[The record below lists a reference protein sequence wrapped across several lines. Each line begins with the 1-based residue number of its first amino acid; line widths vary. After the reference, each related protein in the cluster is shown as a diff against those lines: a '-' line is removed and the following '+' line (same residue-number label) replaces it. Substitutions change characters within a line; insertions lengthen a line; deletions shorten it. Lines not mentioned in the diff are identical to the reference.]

1 MAEIVEEVEATAK
14 KEISEVI
21 ETVSKY
27 DETVEEWF
35 SKHFHGLNVET
46 SVYNKFYRAKEELKT
61 ILKG

>member
-1 MAEIVEEVEATAK
+1 MAEIVEEVEDTEEKAV
-14 KEISEVI
+14 SEVV

-27 DETVEEWF
+27 DETVEAWF